1 MQLLGS
7 CNYHV
12 CMKVIIRENSWLAK
26 LAAAKLK
33 ADQAAIVFGSTIHL
47 HNTSRAEFL
56 SDKEWLCH
64 ELKHVEQY
72 QQHGFAA
79 FLVKYLFEWVKNG
92 YYNNRFEKEAR
103 ENELN
108 VSLLQKASII

>member
-1 MQLLGS
+1 MLVQLLGLFI
-7 CNYHV
+7 YHS
-12 CMKVIIRENSWLAK
+12 CMKVFIRENSWLAK
-26 LAAAKLK
+26 LAAAKLN

-79 FLVKYLFEWVKNG
+79 FLVQYLFEWMKNG

-103 ENELN
+103 ENEKKIDMNL
-108 VSLLQKASII
+108 